1 VGLIPDGTG
10 TRVDVHLEVEGVGIL
25 GSLFFP
31 VIASAIG
38 SGFAET
44 VEEFVGRLRV

>member
-1 VGLIPDGTG
+1 M
-10 TRVDVHLEVEGVGIL
+10 L

-38 SGFAET
+38 GGFSAT
-44 VEEFVGRLRV
+44 VEEFVAGL